1 MIKAPFNFVPLADK
15 VYIPYWADQ
24 ISQDVPFSDG
34 VSGSIDLTIT
44 AKSPIFIRNGHSK
57 EEAEAGKEAVKEAL
71 NRNSDNPDFTEAKE
85 LKYNSFSK
93 CAKGYFIPGTSIK
106 GEVRNILEILS
117 YGKIRVDANTKFAQR
132 EWDNKDLYTL
142 KGQQASLLCG
152 YLRRSHNDDG
162 YEIVDCGRPYRIGHD
177 KIDEYLNSQGYGEH
191 VFRNNFSMAHGIDIN
206 SEVTIG
212 DKKYDPKTAAYK
224 YYLTSSCKLND
235 LAFVLDNT
243 STEYSDRL
251 SVSSQG
257 DIHGNIV
264 LTGQPDKWKWPRPT
278 RLDSRAG
285 KFYEFVFG
293 PESGAKYPIDEIEV
307 SHFKFIYGES
317 KEWDRI
323 KELLETPKGVP
334 VFYRK
339 ENGRLKDF
347 GLAFL
352 YKLPYE
358 KSPYDI
364 VKKKYGDTIL
374 KKDLAECIFGSIEDN
389 SSSLKGRIQFTN
401 AFSNNAQEDGYAIL
415 VLNSPK
421 ASYYPIYIKQQGS
434 QGIASKYNTYNNG
447 EISGWKRYTVRRS
460 DSTWKRST
468 GSSKLDTVIFPLK
481 QGAVFNGKV
490 YFHNLL
496 PLELG
501 ALLSALT
508 FHSTEKCFHQLG
520 QAKPYG
526 FGKVVYD
533 VDLHCNSVANPA
545 YYMALFEEE
554 MNKKFGNW
562 LQSDTIC
569 SLITMAQVEV
579 SELDYQYM
587 ALDMDGNNDFISAK
601 RDSEYLQDFRTLER
615 IVIKPNS
622 LLSHIATYKLEQQKK
637 KAEEMQHLKLLELER
652 LNNWCDDVLSNIS
665 KMDQGDLD
673 TLDDAIKELGIPSTL
688 VSLEE
693 KHDMLTKLDDTR
705 KKVEEAIRSQNA
717 KKAVAGGLAV
727 DIAKVSS
734 LGNLQGRVKTWI
746 KKVKEV
752 EGRDSLTNSEIEAIR
767 DALKRLPSK
776 ELKKGAK
783 RESSIWREFAAL
795 LGEETV
801 NGIYSELF
809 S

>member
-15 VYIPYWADQ
+15 LYFPNWADKVSLD
-24 ISQDVPFSDG
+24 IPFADG
-34 VSGSIDLTIT
+34 VCGSIDLTIT

-57 EEAEAGKEAVKEAL
+57 DEAEMGRRAVETAL
-71 NRNSDNPDFTEAKE
+71 ESNPTNPDFTEARK
-85 LKYNSFSK
+85 LAYNSFSK
-93 CAKGYFIPGTSIK
+93 NAAGYFIPATSIK
-106 GEVRNILEILS
+106 GEVRSILEILS
-117 YGKIRVDANTKFAQR
+117 YGKIRVDVNTKFAQR
-132 EWDNKDLYTL
+132 EWENRELYTL
-142 KGQQASLLCG
+142 KGQQANLLCG
-152 YLRRSHNDDG
+152 YLRRSHSKNG
-162 YEIVDCGRPYRIGHD
+162 YEIVDCGKPYRIGHD
-177 KIDEYLNSQGYGEH
+177 KIDEYLNSKGFGENI
-191 VFRNNFSMAHGIDIN
+191 FRNNFSMTHGIDLNKEI
-206 SEVTIG
+206 TIEE
-212 DKKYDPKTAAYK
+212 KKYDPKTAVYK
-224 YYLTSSCKLND
+224 YHLIGSCKLTD
-235 LAFVLDNT
+235 LRFTLDNT

-251 SVSSQG
+251 YVSSQG
-257 DIHGNIV
+257 NIHGDIV

-278 RLDSRAG
+278 RLDPRAG

-293 PESGAKYPIDEIEV
+293 PESGTKYSIDEIDV
-307 SHFKFIYGES
+307 NHFKFIYGDS
-317 KEWDRI
+317 KEWNRI

-339 ENGRLKDF
+339 EKGRLKDF

-364 VKKKYGDTIL
+364 IQKRYGDDL
-374 KKDLAECIFGSIEDN
+374 QKQDLAECMFGRIGNISD
-389 SSSLKGRIQFTN
+389 SLKGRVQFTD
-401 AFSNNAQEDGYAIL
+401 AISNNAQEDGYAIL

-434 QGIASKYNTYNNG
+434 QGVVSKYNTYNNG
-447 EISGWKRYTVRRS
+447 ELSGWKRYTVRRG
-460 DSTWKRST
+460 DITWQKST

-481 QGAVFNGKV
+481 QGAIFEGKV
-490 YFHNLL
+490 YFQNLR
-496 PLELG
+496 PIELG

-508 FHSTEKCFHQLG
+508 YHSTEKCFHQLG
-520 QAKPYG
+520 QGKPYG
-526 FGKVVYD
+526 FGKVIYKIS
-533 VDLHCNSVANPA
+533 LHCNSVANPE

-562 LQSDTIC
+562 LQSDSIS

-587 ALDMDGNNDFISAK
+587 ALDMNGNNDFVAAK
-601 RDSEYLQDFRTLER
+601 KEREYLQDFRTLQR
-615 IVIKPNS
+615 VVIKPNS

-673 TLDDAIKELGIPSTL
+673 TLDNAINELGIPSAL

-693 KHDMLTKLDDTR
+693 KYDMLTKLDDTR

-734 LGNLQGRVKTWI
+734 FGNLQGRVKTWI

-752 EGRDSLTNSEIEAIR
+752 EGRESLTNSEIEAIR

-776 ELKKGAK
+776 ELKKGIK
-783 RESSIWREFAAL
+783 RDSSIWREFAAL